1 MRRLRRLSR
10 RLFLCFLSDEFVMTT
25 NKYVMKW
32 FSIAL
37 LSLVMSSGAY
47 ASSSNATQC
56 PSSDFVEFVKAFSS
70 EPEIQKA
77 FIAPSVKHVHVTAD
91 GKIPKVVERS
101 LNAIDADELK
111 VLLLENA
118 AAANLIIQIKVP
130 NRVIVRDEAGHF
142 LKIFV
147 FKRGDCWVL
156 NRVEDWTLDAVMN
169 EITQSEKLTPGEL
182 ELKKG
187 VIFDRLVNKASS
199 ESGVYLYVAELDSYL
214 DGARKG
220 SAQAALAAA
229 GISLSGQAPRLENS
243 RILELL
249 LQASESVPDAGLT
262 LADFYCDEG
271 EYDEKRGCINP
282 KESIATL
289 ERAANLGSTN
299 ALIRLGEVYELGT
312 VVDADLPHAMAC
324 YLEVQKADLETGTA
338 SIERLA
344 TRGVVRDNS
353 IQCIKAG
360 SFR

>member
-37 LSLVMSSGAY
+37 LSLGMSSGAY

-111 VLLLENA
+111 VLLPENA

-187 VIFDRLVNKASS
+187 VIFDRLVNKASPD
-199 ESGVYLYVAELDSYL
+199 SGIYLYAAALDSYL

-220 SAQAALAAA
+220 SPKAAIAAA

-243 RILELL
+243 KLLELFI
-249 LQASESVPDAGLT
+249 QASKSIPDAGLG
-262 LADFYCDEG
+262 LSMFYCDEG
-271 EYDEKRGCINP
+271 NYDNERPCISPEKSMAALENAAQRG
-282 KESIATL
+282 SI
-289 ERAANLGSTN
+289 N
-299 ALIRLGEVYELGT
+299 ALVRLGEVYETGA
-312 VVDADLPHAMAC
+312 VVPSDLPRAMAC
-324 YLEVQKADLETGTA
+324 YQEAQRKDPESSKPSV
-338 SIERLA
+338 ERLA
-344 TRGVVRDNS
+344 TQGIVRNPS
-353 IQCIKAG
+353 IKCIKAG
-360 SFR
+360 SL